1 MTRFYCENI
10 NVGTV
15 ELAGDEG
22 RHLVSVMRLG
32 PGDVVEL
39 FDGKGN
45 LATATVISTT
55 RKSAQLTVENIHTIE
70 PRTSARIIIAASIAK
85 GQRFDWMISK
95 CTELGA
101 DHIAPIICQRT
112 VKLAKG
118 TKAIQRYNKLALSAA
133 KQCKRIFLPV
143 ITEPDNI
150 DIAVDKLKEMYP
162 DAKIIYGSLSENP
175 VSILNAI
182 SPQEDVIAVVGPEG
196 GFTAEEEKMLND
208 KQATAV
214 KITQTVLRTET
225 AATAITSIV
234 ATSRD
239 NQ

>member
-10 NVGTV
+10 IVGTI
-15 ELAGDEG
+15 ELTGDEG
-22 RHLVSVMRLG
+22 RHLASVMRLG

-39 FDGKGN
+39 FDGKGK
-45 LATATVISTT
+45 LATATVTSTT
-55 RKSAQLTVENIHTIE
+55 RKSAQLTVENIQTIE

-95 CTELGA
+95 CTELGV

-118 TKAIQRYNKLALSAA
+118 SKALHRYSKLALSAA
-133 KQCKRIFLPV
+133 KQCKRIFLPT
-143 ITEPDNI
+143 IAEPDNI
-150 DIAVDKLKEMYP
+150 DSAVDKLKEMYP

-175 VSILNAI
+175 VSILNAT

-196 GFTAEEEKMLND
+196 GFTAEEEKLLRD
-208 KQATAV
+208 KNAV
-214 KITQTVLRTET
+214 GIKLTETVLRTET
-225 AATAITSIV
+225 AATALATIL